1 MKLSILIPSIPQR
14 LDQLKA
20 TLAFYESM
28 IEKCNLGGEVE
39 LISICDNKM
48 RSIGRKRSDLITIS
62 QGEYVV
68 ISDDDDRLTRKY
80 FERIKEAMDAMCD
93 VIVYYQFARINDDYT
108 FVDFGRNFPVEYQ
121 VNMGVTKR
129 PAWHC
134 CTWRRSIVKD
144 ILFGD
149 MNYGEDYEWAMIANA
164 RAQSEYRIAEI
175 CHIYEHD
182 SDKSAALFSLK
193 DVQYECSHKRC

>member
-28 IEKCNLGGEVE
+28 ITRYNLNGEVE
-39 LISICDNKM
+39 LLSICDNKM
-48 RSIGRKRSDLITIS
+48 RSIGRKRSDLIAMS
-62 QGEYVV
+62 QGDYVV

-80 FERIKEAMDAMCD
+80 FERIKEAMESWSD
-93 VIVYYQFARINDDYT
+93 VIVYYQFARINDLYT
-108 FVDFGRNFPVEYQ
+108 FVDFGRNFQVEHE
-121 VNMGVTKR
+121 VSMGVTKR

-134 CTWRRSIVKD
+134 CTWRRSLVKD

-149 MNYGEDYEWAMIANA
+149 TNYGEDHEWAMAANA
-164 RAQSEYRIAEI
+164 LAKSEYRIAEV

-182 SDKSAALFSLK
+182 SDKTAAFL
-193 DVQYECSHKRC
+193 

>member
-1 MKLSILIPSIPQR
+1 MKLSILIPSIPKR

-28 IEKCNLGGEVE
+28 IEKYNLNGEVE

-48 RSIGRKRSDLITIS
+48 RSIGRKRSDLIAMA
-62 QGEYVV
+62 QGEYIV

-80 FERIKEAMDAMCD
+80 FERIMPAIELGAD
-93 VIVYYQFARINDDYT
+93 VITYFQFARINDDYT
-108 FVDFGRNFPVEYQ
+108 FVSFGLRNPSDYQ
-121 VNMGVTKR
+121 VHIGITRR

-134 CTWRRSIVKD
+134 CTWRRVVIKD
-144 ILFGD
+144 LKFGD
-149 MNYGEDYEWAMIANA
+149 MNWGEDHEWAVAANA
-164 RAQSEYRIAEI
+164 VAETEHHITDI

-182 SDKSAALFSLK
+182 SDKTAAFL
-193 DVQYECSHKRC
+193 